1 MLYSTVIQNNLFTV
15 KRLFISKVI
24 LSCKSIYT
32 NSITLPIKK
41 LLSWKYYLYEVFKL
55 AILIYNNKNNQKLQN
70 SFQYYNDLQRHNISV
85 SLLELIQQKQHQVSI
100 FYYLKELL

>member
-41 LLSWKYYLYEVFKL
+41 VIELE
-55 AILIYNNKNNQKLQN
+55 ILFI
-70 SFQYYNDLQRHNISV
+70 
-85 SLLELIQQKQHQVSI
+85 
-100 FYYLKELL
+100 